1 MTYAVDLQR
10 LAFEDLREAYR
21 WAAAGAPEAAD
32 RWLDR
37 FQASLQ
43 TLDHNP
49 ERCPFARENGKVEVE
64 IREFLF
70 GKRPYVFRVVFTI
83 DDETVRIL
91 RIRRAQRRLLTR
103 IEIEEALEGD
113 E

>member
-1 MTYAVDLQR
+1 MTYRVVIQR
-10 LAFEDLREAYR
+10 LALQDLHEAYR
-21 WAAAGAPEAAD
+21 WAADRAPQAAA

-49 ERCPFARENGKVEVE
+49 GRCPFARENDKVDVE
-64 IREFLF
+64 LREFLF
-70 GKRPYVFRVVFTI
+70 GKRPYVFRVIFVV

-91 RIRRAQRRLLTR
+91 RIRRAQRRFLTR
-103 IEIEEALEGD
+103 AEVEEALEWD

>member
-1 MTYAVDLQR
+1 MTFTVVVQR
-10 LAFEDLREAYR
+10 LAVEDLTEAYL
-21 WAAAGAPEAAD
+21 WAARESAQAAD

-49 ERCPFARENGKVEVE
+49 ERCPFARENEHVDVE

-70 GKRPYVFRVVFTI
+70 GKRPCVFRVMFTV
-83 DDETVRIL
+83 DGETVRIL
-91 RIRRAQRRLLTR
+91 RIRRAQRRFLTR
-103 IEIEEALEGD
+103 SEVAESLNWD